1 MKTHIK
7 ICGFTEPG
15 RTRGGHRCRRGLR
28 EVGADP
34 SPRQLSI
41 AEAVRLRA
49 YIPDTVQL
57 VAVCGRPDLGTLQD
71 IHRELK
77 PDLIQL
83 MADALPGPG
92 HEAPPFPPS
101 KTERISRNGFGT
113 IARVGKKRAPL
124 VLTDGPK
131 PGSGILADWS
141 RLHGL
146 GTFTRL
152 MIAGGLRPSN
162 VGDAVRR
169 LHPWGVDVSSGVES
183 APGVKSPD
191 LVKDFVEAVRTAES
205 SEERR
210 YDWRLQC
217 VWTSSATC

>member
-7 ICGFTEPG
+7 ICGFTEPV
-15 RTRGGHRCRRGLR
+15 GL
-28 EVGADP
+28 EAAIAAGVDSVGLVLDP

-83 MADALPGPG
+83 MADALPDPG
-92 HEAPPFPPS
+92 HELPLLPAFEDGEDLE
-101 KTERISRNGFGT
+101 ERIRHYCSGRQE
-113 IARVGKKRAPL
+113 ARPL

-152 MIAGGLRPSN
+152 MIAGGLRPTN

-210 YDWRLQC
+210 HD
-217 VWTSSATC
+217 